1 MEDGGLALLIAHL
14 LWRSSTY
21 QKLNCR
27 FRVFAVH
34 AAAELETERKNLI
47 ALLAMFRIEAE
58 VIIVHLEF
66 EASAQTVAYFQKSS
80 ELSDEE
86 MKDKRVIYFMTL
98 SERMRE
104 YSKHAMLVVASLPI
118 PRLSVTAKK
127 YFTYLEML
135 TDKRPTIL
143 VRGNQEAVLT
153 HHS

>member
-1 MEDGGLALLIAHL
+1 
-14 LWRSSTY
+14 
-21 QKLNCR
+21 
-27 FRVFAVH
+27 VH